1 MIKQCYK
8 CGWKLPLFL
17 FQKDR
22 RKFQLKTAKGKVHEC
37 RFCTASRYN
46 EGKVSRYNFETKK
59 FELIEIKPTI
69 LTWIKLFM
77 GWKMN

>member
-1 MIKQCYK
+1 MKRCYK

-22 RKFQLKTAKGKVHEC
+22 RKFQLKFAQGKAHSC
-37 RFCTASRYN
+37 RFCTAKEYKN
-46 EGKVSRYNFETKK
+46 EKIVRYNFETNK

-69 LTWIKLFM
+69 LTWIKLFL